1 MIKEAIV
8 LAGGMGTRLRS
19 VVADVPKPMAEVN
32 GRPFLAYLLDELND
46 QGIETV
52 VLAVGYKREVITAY
66 FGERYR
72 NINLRYSVEEEA
84 LGTGGGIKQACEHLD
99 GEDALVLNGD
109 TFFGV
114 DVQQLFHFYR
124 EKEADLVLAL
134 KEMRDFDRY
143 GTVQADETGRV
154 KGFEEKAHKSV
165 GFINGGIYLFKKSL
179 ILSDLFPQKFSFEKD
194 ILEKLYPEKHF
205 FGLAF
210 DVYFIDIGIPQ
221 DYERSQRELAA
232 RTY

>member
-32 GRPFLAYLLDELND
+32 GRPFLAYVLDELNE
-46 QGIETV
+46 QGVGTV
-52 VLAVGYKREVITAY
+52 VLAVGYKREVIVEY
-66 FGERYR
+66 FGEKYK
-72 NINLRYSVEEEA
+72 NISLRYSVEEEA
-84 LGTGGGIKQACEHLD
+84 LGTGGGIKQACEMLD
-99 GEDALVLNGD
+99 GNDALVLNGD

-114 DVQQLFHFYR
+114 DVQQLYQYYQ
-124 EKEADLVLAL
+124 EKDADLVLAL

-143 GTVQADETGRV
+143 GTVQTDEAGQVT
-154 KGFEEKAHKSV
+154 GFEEKAYKPI
-165 GFINGGIYLFKKSL
+165 GLINGGIYLFRKEL
-179 ILSDLFPQKFSFEKD
+179 ITNDLFPQKFSFEKD
-194 ILEKLYPEKHF
+194 VLESLFPTKRF

>member
-32 GRPFLAYLLDELND
+32 GRPFLAYLLDELNE
-46 QGIETV
+46 QGVETV
-52 VLAVGYKREVITAY
+52 VLAVGYKREVIVDY
-66 FGERYR
+66 FGEKYK
-72 NINLRYSVEEEA
+72 NISLRYSVEEEA
-84 LGTGGGIKQACEHLD
+84 LGTGGGIKQACEMLD
-99 GEDALVLNGD
+99 RNDALVLNGD

-114 DVQQLFHFYR
+114 DVQQLYQYYQ
-124 EKEADLVLAL
+124 KKDADLVLAL

-143 GTVQADETGRV
+143 GTVQIDEAGQVT
-154 KGFEEKAHKSV
+154 GFEEKAYKSV
-165 GFINGGIYLFKKSL
+165 GMINGGIYLFKKEL
-179 ILSDLFPQKFSFEKD
+179 ITNDLFPQKFSFEKD
-194 ILEKLYPEKHF
+194 VLESLFPQKRF